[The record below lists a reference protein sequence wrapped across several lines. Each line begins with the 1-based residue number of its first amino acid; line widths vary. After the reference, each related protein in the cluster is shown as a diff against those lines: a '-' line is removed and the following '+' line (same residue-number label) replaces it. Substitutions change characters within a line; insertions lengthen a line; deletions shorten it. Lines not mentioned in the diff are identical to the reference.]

1 MKKTIVCIGGTK
13 GIGEAVVKKLLAE
26 EHKVHLYS
34 RTSPSSDLTS
44 NNLLTHIQYDVND
57 DFDAS
62 SLPEEIDGYIY
73 FPGSINLRPFERFG
87 ADEFQADL
95 NINYLYNVRILQKV
109 MGKLKKSANDASVVF
124 FSTVAVQTGMPFH
137 SSISGAKGALEGLTR
152 SLASEYAPKV
162 RVNCISPSLTE
173 TPLAEKITSNEK
185 MREASAAKHPMKRI
199 GTPDDLANLAVFL
212 LSSNSSWITG
222 QNISCDGGMNCLK

>member
-13 GIGEAVVKKLLAE
+13 GIGKAVIKKLLAE
-26 EHKVHLYS
+26 EYHVHLYS
-34 RTSPSSDLTS
+34 RTMPPEEIS
-44 NNLLTHIQYDVND
+44 NSNLLTHVQYDASV
-57 DFDAS
+57 DFMADT
-62 SLPEEIDGYIY
+62 LPEEVDGYIY
-73 FPGSINLRPFERFG
+73 FPGSINLRPFERLSIE
-87 ADEFQADL
+87 EFQADL
-95 NINYLYNVRILQKV
+95 DINYLHNVRILQKV
-109 MGKLKKSANDASVVF
+109 MAKLKKSTNDASVVF

-137 SSISGAKGALEGLTR
+137 TSIAGAKGALEGLTR

-199 GTPDDLANLAVFL
+199 GTAEDLANLAVFL
-212 LSSNSSWITG
+212 LSSESSWITG

>member
-1 MKKTIVCIGGTK
+1 M
-13 GIGEAVVKKLLAE
+13 LFR
-26 EHKVHLYS
+26 S
-34 RTSPSSDLTS
+34 
-44 NNLLTHIQYDVND
+44 
-57 DFDAS
+57 
-62 SLPEEIDGYIY
+62 
-73 FPGSINLRPFERFG
+73 
-87 ADEFQADL
+87 
-95 NINYLYNVRILQKV
+95 
-109 MGKLKKSANDASVVF
+109 DASVVF

-137 SSISGAKGALEGLTR
+137 SSIAGAKGALEGLTR

-199 GTPDDLANLAVFL
+199 GTPGDLANLAVFL